1 MCALMYAQWM
11 GNWTIRRSG
20 DDCVGSCGI
29 NLFALM
35 WSNTGKIII
44 FLEICP
50 EKRWGEVEFFFR
62 KKTFCDGKMDTW
74 QYNLHQEQIVHP
86 YLRFIALAL
95 GTVMAS
101 QGGCGVLKSYLHFH

>member
-50 EKRWGEVEFFFR
+50 EKRWRGGGIFFSEKRPFVTE
-62 KKTFCDGKMDTW
+62 KWINGNITYTKNK
-74 QYNLHQEQIVHP
+74 
-86 YLRFIALAL
+86 
-95 GTVMAS
+95 
-101 QGGCGVLKSYLHFH
+101 